1 VDPLSTLDGDTI
13 WQILVFGTFAI
24 VTLLRLWRQVN
35 SATKTFGR
43 KSSTNPLQVTCPN
56 CGQLNA
62 GHLKKC
68 TQCNASIVPGAGAL
82 INKGEDDRTVPP
94 LVKKI

>member
-43 KSSTNPLQVTCPN
+43 KTSNPPLQVTCPN
-56 CGQLNA
+56 CGHLNA

-68 TQCNASIVPGAGAL
+68 TQCNASIVPGASTLNG
-82 INKGEDDRTVPP
+82 KREDDRTVPP